1 MKKIL
6 ASLIFIAAI
15 ASCKKDNTPVAK
27 TYTVEYKLTGTPLA
41 NTTLS
46 GNISYVSKTS
56 ASASGSL
63 SNNQWI
69 VTEGSW
75 TLKAGDK
82 VGFNAAIANLA
93 TYQATISVD
102 GGVKVLQGGGQ
113 SFPVTTNIVV
123 SYTVE

>member
-6 ASLIFIAAI
+6 ALLIFIATI

-27 TYTVEYKLTGTPLA
+27 NYTVEYKLTGTPLA

-56 ASASGSL
+56 ATASGSL

-69 VTEGSW
+69 ATEGSW